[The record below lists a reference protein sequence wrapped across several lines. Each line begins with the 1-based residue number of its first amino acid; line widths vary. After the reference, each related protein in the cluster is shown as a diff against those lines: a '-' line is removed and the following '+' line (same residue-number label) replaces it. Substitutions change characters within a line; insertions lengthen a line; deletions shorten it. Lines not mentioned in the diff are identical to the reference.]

1 MDEQITTKPAAAPMA
16 ADKGAL
22 DLSGEIERT
31 VAREP
36 QDRVRCVRVYD
47 DHYRC
52 NWWAPGV
59 EAAAGANTNM
69 AEWASVAMHTVR
81 KSRFITARLS
91 GGQLVMEEA
100 GGTRS

>member
-1 MDEQITTKPAAAPMA
+1 MDEQITTKPAAAPMP
-16 ADKGAL
+16 ADKGPL
-22 DLSGEIERT
+22 DLSSEIERA

-59 EAAAGANTNM
+59 DPAAGAKSAT
-69 AEWASVAMHTVR
+69 AEWASLAMHTVR

-91 GGQLVMEEA
+91 GGELLMEEA
-100 GGTRS
+100 GGARS